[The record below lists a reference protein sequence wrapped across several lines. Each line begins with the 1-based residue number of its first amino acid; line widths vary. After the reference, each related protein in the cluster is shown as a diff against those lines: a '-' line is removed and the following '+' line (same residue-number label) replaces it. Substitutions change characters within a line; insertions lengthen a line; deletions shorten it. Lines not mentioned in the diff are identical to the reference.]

1 MESQYQKWVN
11 ISFVAVAALVAF
23 ILFSFGLK
31 ASATFDLETKFR
43 SIENLLRI
51 GSILIGAAV
60 FFVLYSNTKINEF
73 TGDVMAELARVTWPT
88 NKETYSATF
97 VVIVMVL
104 IAGVVLALL
113 DFIWVKLIQ
122 GIV

>member
-1 MESQYQKWVN
+1 MDSQYQKWVN

-31 ASATFDLETKFR
+31 VSATFDLETKVR
-43 SIENLLRI
+43 SIENFLRI
-51 GSILIGAAV
+51 GSILVGAAV
-60 FFVLYSNTKINEF
+60 FFLMYSNPKVNTF
-73 TGDVMAELARVTWPT
+73 THEVMGELARVTWPS

-104 IAGVVLALL
+104 IAGVILAIL
-113 DFIWVKLIQ
+113 DFLWVKLIQ